1 MAAIAISLLEVNHQF
16 GGRAQFEAAVAS
28 HIDALTAHLQTEGQP
43 APIAHPV
50 VEAAIGRKKNAVGA
64 DQFIPH
70 YEIVDDR
77 PPPPPPPTDREKRD
91 RLVQRIRLM
100 EHARVV
106 AIMPEGKRRKLNL
119 DAIAAS
125 REWALKR
132 TAEQKAALVQAA
144 EVHKLTEA
152 AQWIG
157 ARLLAE
163 LDDVPDAE
171 LDEWEPVWPA

>member
-1 MAAIAISLLEVNHQF
+1 MPIKIAMSGVLAEF
-16 GGRAQFEAAVAS
+16 GDADKFAAAVAEYAT
-28 HIDALTAHLQTEGQP
+28 ALKTHLQTEGEP
-43 APIAHPV
+43 APRGHQLVEIAVSRYRQKSGPDTFV
-50 VEAAIGRKKNAVGA
+50 P
-64 DQFIPH
+64 D
-70 YEIVDDR
+70 YEIIDDR

-100 EHARVV
+100 EHERVM
-106 AIMPEGKRRKLNL
+106 AIMPEGKRRKLHL
-119 DAIAAS
+119 DAIAAN

-144 EVHKLTEA
+144 EVHKQTEA
-152 AQWIG
+152 VQRIG

-171 LDEWEPVWPA
+171 LDKWEPIWPA